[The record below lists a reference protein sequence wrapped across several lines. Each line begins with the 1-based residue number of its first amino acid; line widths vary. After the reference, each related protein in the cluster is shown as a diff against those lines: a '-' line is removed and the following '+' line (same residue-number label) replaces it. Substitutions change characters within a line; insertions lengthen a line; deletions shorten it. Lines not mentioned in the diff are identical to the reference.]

1 MIRVESIQQLE
12 AYVNFLIEREL
23 CVMPIENYGITF
35 FLDFPLEKTQA
46 QLRSKLD
53 NRNRNRNRNRNWNG
67 CSYRDEER
75 NLLILLSSAGTMTNC
90 IATVL
95 SLHSNY
101 LEQFDSL

>member
-1 MIRVESIQQLE
+1 MTRVESIEQLE
-12 AYVNFLIEREL
+12 AYVNFLIESEL

-35 FLDFPLEKTQA
+35 FLDSPLKKTHV
-46 QLRSKLD
+46 QLKNKLD
-53 NRNRNRNRNRNWNG
+53 NRNWDG

-75 NLLILLSSAGTMTNC
+75 NLLILLSGAGTMTNC

>member
-1 MIRVESIQQLE
+1 MIRVESIEQLE

-35 FLDFPLEKTQA
+35 FLDSSLKKTQV
-46 QLRSKLD
+46 QLKSKLD
-53 NRNRNRNRNRNWNG
+53 NRNWDG
-67 CSYRDEER
+67 FSYRDEER
-75 NLLILLSSAGTMTNC
+75 NLLILLSNAGTMTNC

>member
-35 FLDFPLEKTQA
+35 FLDSPLKNTQA
-46 QLRSKLD
+46 QLRNKLD
-53 NRNRNRNRNRNWNG
+53 NRNWDS

>member
-35 FLDFPLEKTQA
+35 FLDSPLKKTQA
-46 QLRSKLD
+46 QLKSKRD
-53 NRNRNRNRNRNWNG
+53 NRNWDG
-67 CSYRDEER
+67 CSYRDEGR